1 MSQNIGT
8 LHKVLPDTN
17 FVAFSILQNRWNKIC
32 IYLFFIL
39 VLLFIYFF
47 KFIYLFLNLFIYLI
61 YLLLW
66 RCDPM
71 RVMSSLFLM
80 FLDHTQ
86 RRITVGRTPLD
97 E

>member
-1 MSQNIGT
+1 M
-8 LHKVLPDTN
+8 LPDTN
-17 FVAFSILQNRWNKIC
+17 FVAIFILQNCWNKIF

-39 VLLFIYFF
+39 VLLFIYLLIFNFIYLFIF